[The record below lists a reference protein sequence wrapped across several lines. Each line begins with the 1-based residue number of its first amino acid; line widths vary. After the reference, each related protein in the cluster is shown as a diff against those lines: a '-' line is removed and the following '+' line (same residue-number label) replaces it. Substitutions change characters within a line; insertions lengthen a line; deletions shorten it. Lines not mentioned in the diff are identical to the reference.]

1 MESTARKRAIVV
13 IGLPGKGKSSILN
26 TLISGN
32 PHGDDFKTGDSYD
45 PVTLKV
51 SHKAAKLHGTQLSA

>member
-1 MESTARKRAIVV
+1 MESIASKKAIVV
-13 IGLPGKGKSSILN
+13 IGLAGKGKSSILN

-32 PHGDDFKTGDSYD
+32 PNGDDFKTGESYD

-51 SHKAAKLHGTQLSA
+51 SHKASKVHGVQESA